1 MVNGRSLEYEL
12 KRINDYF
19 DALSIEAYEEMA
31 LDCGAG
37 VIAPSSESVYV
48 EVLPKQYSSTGN
60 RGDCC
65 LEKSVYTMTPE
76 ETEAA

>member
-1 MVNGRSLEYEL
+1 
-12 KRINDYF
+12 
-19 DALSIEAYEEMA
+19 MA